1 MVANLEMKYKSEA
14 ILEVIRGLVL
24 DFALYFVT
32 V

>member
-1 MVANLEMKYKSEA
+1 MVANSGMKHESETVPK
-14 ILEVIRGLVL
+14 VIRGLVL